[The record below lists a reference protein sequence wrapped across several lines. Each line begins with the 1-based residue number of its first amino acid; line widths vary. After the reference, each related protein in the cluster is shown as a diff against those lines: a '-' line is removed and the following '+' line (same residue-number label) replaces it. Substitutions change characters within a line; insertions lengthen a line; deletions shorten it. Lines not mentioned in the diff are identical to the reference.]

1 MTPETA
7 ARRIEELR
15 SLIRRYD
22 YAYYILAEP
31 EVSDAEYDAL
41 FRELQALEAQF
52 PQFATPDSPTQRVGG
67 APAEG
72 FNKVRHSVPML
83 SLDNAFTDEE
93 VAEFEQR
100 ILALA
105 PDIPQPIEYSAEP
118 KMDGLAISLRYEKGI
133 LVQAATR
140 GDGEVGEDV
149 TRNAMTIRAIPLRLL
164 CDTPPQ
170 VVEIRGEVFMTRQA
184 FEQLNARQLEKGEKP
199 FANPRNAAA
208 GSLRQLDPRIT
219 AERQLSFYAYG
230 WGEVSPGVLAE
241 THIET
246 MALFRQWGAPV
257 NPLMERVLGLKGMTD
272 YFQRMLARRPD
283 LDYDIDGV
291 VYKVNSIAWQEKLG
305 YTARAPRW
313 ALARKFPAQEAWTKL
328 LDVIVQ
334 VGRTGALTPV
344 AKLAPVRVGGVNVS
358 SATLHNFEE
367 IKRKDIRIG
376 DTVIVRRAGDVIPEV
391 VGPVLSR
398 RPADAKE
405 IIPPK
410 KCPVCGADVIQE
422 PGKAVL
428 RCSGGL
434 YCPAQRQRALE
445 HFVSRKALDIRGL
458 GPKLIAKLVEKG
470 WVEHPDD
477 FYRLSADQL
486 ATLEGMGTKSAHNII
501 NAIEASKNTTLPRFL
516 YALGIPEVG
525 EVTAEQ
531 LAQHFGTLEA
541 IMQADEAALEAVED
555 IGPVVAHNIVT
566 FFRQPVN
573 QKVIQ
578 GLLQA
583 GIHWDDIHPSKDA
596 TSSASFFAGKTVVLT
611 GTLHTM
617 TRDEAKARLKA
628 LGAHVTNSVSRKTDF
643 VIAGEK
649 AGSKLAKAQQLG
661 ITILNEQQFL
671 EKLGGQTP

>member
-1 MTPETA
+1 MTREEA

-15 SLIRRYD
+15 QLIRRYD
-22 YAYYILAEP
+22 YAYYVLAEP

-52 PQFATPDSPTQRVGG
+52 PDLVTPDSPTQRVGG
-67 APAEG
+67 EPAEG
-72 FNKVRHSVPML
+72 FNKVRHTIPML
-83 SLDNAFTDEE
+83 SLDNAFSDKEL
-93 VAEFEQR
+93 AEFERR
-100 ILALA
+100 ILEHA

-118 KMDGLAISLRYEKGI
+118 KMDGLAISLRYEQGQ
-133 LVQAATR
+133 LVQASTR

-149 TRNAMTIRAIPLRLL
+149 TRNAMTVRAIPLRLML
-164 CDTPPQ
+164 ETPPA
-170 VVEIRGEVFMTRQA
+170 VVEIRGEVFMTKQA
-184 FEQLNARQLEKGEKP
+184 FEALNQRQMEKGEKP

-208 GSLRQLDPRIT
+208 GSLRQLDPHIT

-230 WGEVSPGVLAE
+230 WGEVSEGVLAD
-241 THIET
+241 TYTET
-246 MALFRQWGAPV
+246 MARFRQWGVPV
-257 NPLMERVLGLKGMTD
+257 NPLMEKVRGVAGMVD
-272 YFQRMLARRPD
+272 YFQRMTARRPE

-291 VYKVNSIAWQEKLG
+291 VYKVNSIAWQARLG

-313 ALARKFPAQEAWTKL
+313 AIARKFPAQEAWTKL

-344 AKLAPVRVGGVNVS
+344 AKLAPVRVGGVTVS

-367 IKRKDIRIG
+367 VKRKDIRIG
-376 DTVIVRRAGDVIPEV
+376 DMVIVRRAGDVIPEV
-391 VGPVLSR
+391 VGPVLSK
-398 RPADAKE
+398 RPADARE
-405 IIPPK
+405 IVPPD
-410 KCPVCGADVIQE
+410 KCPVCGSDVIQE

-445 HFVSRKALDIRGL
+445 HFVSRKAMDIRGL
-458 GPKLIAKLVEKG
+458 GPKLIAKLLEKG
-470 WVEHPDD
+470 WVQHPDD
-477 FYRLSADQL
+477 FYHLTVEQL
-486 ATLEGMGTKSAHNII
+486 ASLEGMGEKSARNII
-501 NAIEASKNTTLPRFL
+501 EAIEASKNTTLPRFL

-531 LAQHFGTLEA
+531 LALHFGSLDA
-541 IMQADEAALEAVED
+541 IMQADEAALEEVED

-566 FFRQPVN
+566 FFQQPVN

-578 GLLQA
+578 GLLAA
-583 GIHWDDIHPSKDA
+583 GIHWPEVRVA
-596 TSSASFFAGKTVVLT
+596 NAQTGTSPFAGKTVVLT
-611 GTLHTM
+611 GTLQSM

-628 LGAHVTNSVSRKTDF
+628 LGAHVTGSVSRKTDF

-649 AGSKLAKAQQLG
+649 AGSKLTKAQQLG
-661 ITILNEQQFL
+661 VTVLNEQQFL
-671 EKLGGQTP
+671 EMINGQTP